1 VKRDAAPQAVATPRC
16 ALVPLTTCEEKL
28 GSASILASLPD
39 CMPMISLQRFNENE
53 EGAEKKE
60 HQDST
65 AMLPEKNQ
73 ELPMSTFG
81 RLATPFFRA
90 LQHGGSTSLLKQNG
104 ACLSCNRSLPLAEA
118 L

>member
-1 VKRDAAPQAVATPRC
+1 MPHRRLSRPPEC

-28 GSASILASLPD
+28 GSASVLASLPD
-39 CMPMISLQRFNENE
+39 CMPMISSQPFNENE

-73 ELPMSTFG
+73 ELPMLTFG
-81 RLATPFFRA
+81 TPTTPSFGHCS
-90 LQHGGSTSLLKQNG
+90 HGGSTSLLKQNG
-104 ACLSCNRSLPLAEA
+104 VCLCCNRSLPLAEA

>member
-1 VKRDAAPQAVATPRC
+1 MPHRRLSQPPGC

-28 GSASILASLPD
+28 GSASSILASLPD
-39 CMPMISLQRFNENE
+39 CMPMTSLQRFNKNE

-73 ELPMSTFG
+73 ELPMSTFR
-81 RLATPFFRA
+81 RLAPPSFG
-90 LQHGGSTSLLKQNG
+90 HCSM
-104 ACLSCNRSLPLAEA
+104 EA
-118 L
+118 VHHF